1 MAQPPHSLI
10 FYIIRM
16 GKRTTC
22 FFVLR
27 FYVAKKQGATN
38 GNNNQFYS
46 RCIHRHD
53 ADLHNS
59 QRKGQTMNK
68 QFWKAT
74 GIRAVRTFLQ
84 VVLAVWTAGTLITE
98 VDWKMLLLSAISASI
113 YSVLTS
119 LLTGLPEVEYSQH
132 IYMSTD
138 EPADSWIE
146 EEEVQ
151 DGEE

>member
-1 MAQPPHSLI
+1 
-10 FYIIRM
+10 
-16 GKRTTC
+16 
-22 FFVLR
+22 
-27 FYVAKKQGATN
+27 
-38 GNNNQFYS
+38 
-46 RCIHRHD
+46 
-53 ADLHNS
+53 
-59 QRKGQTMNK
+59 MNK

-119 LLTGLPEVEYSQH
+119 LLTGLPEVDYAQH
-132 IYMSTD
+132 IHMSAD

-146 EEEVQ
+146 EEGEA

>member
-1 MAQPPHSLI
+1 MK
-10 FYIIRM
+10 
-16 GKRTTC
+16 GKP
-22 FFVLR
+22 
-27 FYVAKKQGATN
+27 
-38 GNNNQFYS
+38 
-46 RCIHRHD
+46 
-53 ADLHNS
+53 
-59 QRKGQTMNK
+59 MNK

-98 VDWKMLLLSAISASI
+98 VDWKMLLLSAVSASI

-119 LLTGLPEVEYSQH
+119 LLTGLPEVDYAQH
-132 IYMSTD
+132 IYMSAD

-146 EEEVQ
+146 EEVQ

>member
-1 MAQPPHSLI
+1 
-10 FYIIRM
+10 
-16 GKRTTC
+16 
-22 FFVLR
+22 
-27 FYVAKKQGATN
+27 
-38 GNNNQFYS
+38 
-46 RCIHRHD
+46 
-53 ADLHNS
+53 
-59 QRKGQTMNK
+59 MNK
-68 QFWKAT
+68 HFWKAT
-74 GIRAVRTFLQ
+74 AIRALRTFLQ

-132 IYMSTD
+132 IYMSVD
-138 EPADSWIE
+138 EPTDSWVE

>member
-1 MAQPPHSLI
+1 
-10 FYIIRM
+10 
-16 GKRTTC
+16 
-22 FFVLR
+22 
-27 FYVAKKQGATN
+27 
-38 GNNNQFYS
+38 
-46 RCIHRHD
+46 
-53 ADLHNS
+53 
-59 QRKGQTMNK
+59 MNK

-74 GIRAVRTFLQ
+74 GIRALRTFLQ

-98 VDWKMLLLSAISASI
+98 VDWKMLLLSAVSASI

-132 IYMSTD
+132 IYMSVD
-138 EPADSWIE
+138 EPTDSWVE

>member
-1 MAQPPHSLI
+1 
-10 FYIIRM
+10 
-16 GKRTTC
+16 
-22 FFVLR
+22 
-27 FYVAKKQGATN
+27 
-38 GNNNQFYS
+38 
-46 RCIHRHD
+46 
-53 ADLHNS
+53 
-59 QRKGQTMNK
+59 MNK

-74 GIRAVRTFLQ
+74 AIRAIRTFLQ

-132 IYMSTD
+132 IYMSVD
-138 EPADSWIE
+138 EPTDSWVE
-146 EEEVQ
+146 EDEVQ